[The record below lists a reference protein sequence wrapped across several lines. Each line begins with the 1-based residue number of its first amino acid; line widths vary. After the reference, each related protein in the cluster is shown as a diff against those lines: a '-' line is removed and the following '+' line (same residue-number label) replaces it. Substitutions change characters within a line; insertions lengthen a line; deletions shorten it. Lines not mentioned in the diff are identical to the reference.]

1 MRVGIPR
8 ELKNYEK
15 RVAVTPSMV
24 EELVNNGN
32 EVCVETQAGEQSG
45 FNDIEF
51 ESAGAAIIKDTKKVW
66 DCEMVMKVKEPLP
79 EEYQYFRENL
89 ILFTYLHLA
98 AEPRLTDELQ
108 KNKVTAIAYETLAL
122 KDGSLPLLTP
132 MSEIAGRMSVQIG
145 ARFLEGTF
153 DGKGVLLG
161 GIPGVSPATVTIIG
175 GGVVGVNAAKIATG
189 LGAHVK
195 ILDVSAKRLREIDD
209 QFNGRVE
216 TLMSNA
222 QNLSNAVASADL
234 LIGAVLIAGAKAP
247 QIVKESMV
255 KTMKANSV
263 IVDVAV
269 DQGGCIETIDKITT
283 HENPIYLKH
292 EVVHYAVANI
302 PGSVSRT
309 ATLALTNATAPY
321 ANSLATL
328 GIEKA
333 LIKYP
338 ELQSAINIYDG
349 NIIHPAIAKAHK
361 KEFVSFS

>member
-1 MRVGIPR
+1 MRIGIPR
-8 ELKNYEK
+8 EIKNNEK
-15 RVAVTPSMV
+15 RVAIIPSMV
-24 EELVNNGN
+24 EELVSNGN
-32 EVCVETQAGEQSG
+32 EVFVETKAGEQSG

-51 ESAGAAIIKDTKKVW
+51 ESAGAEIIKDTKKVW

-98 AEPRLTDELQ
+98 AEPSLTDELQ

-161 GIPGVSPATVTIIG
+161 GIPGVAPATVTIIG
-175 GGVVGVNAAKIATG
+175 GGVVGVNAAKIAIG

-209 QFNGRVE
+209 QFSGRVE
-216 TLMSNA
+216 TLMSNP

-255 KTMKANSV
+255 KAMKANSV

-283 HENPIYLKH
+283 HENPVYLKH

-309 ATLALTNATAPY
+309 ATLALTNATAIY

-333 LIKYP
+333 LIKHP
-338 ELQSAINIYDG
+338 ELQSAINIHDG
-349 NIIHPAIAKAHK
+349 NIIHPAIAEAHK